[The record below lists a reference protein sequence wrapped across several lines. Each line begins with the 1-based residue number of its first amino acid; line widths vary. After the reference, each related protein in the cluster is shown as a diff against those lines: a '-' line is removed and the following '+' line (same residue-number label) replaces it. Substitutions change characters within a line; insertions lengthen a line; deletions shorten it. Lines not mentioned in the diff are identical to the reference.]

1 MEDFDLN
8 SDPWNV
14 SGKKDLN
21 EGTFSSESAS
31 GSGTEPE
38 KSDGISYSVIA
49 VPPGGDW
56 SGTEKTGDEQIEH
69 TSRIGNTN
77 RIENTSRTENTGR
90 VEKDFYLEEKK
101 ESGLSDRD
109 SELYRIFAVISMICG
124 ILSILGGIFPFGIV
138 ALVLGILSKKGGKKT
153 PYATIGI
160 VCALV
165 SIIST
170 ILICGLAIWLITH
183 VMNYSLNFI

>member
-14 SGKKDLN
+14 SGKKDFN

-56 SGTEKTGDEQIEH
+56 SGTEKTVDEHIEH
-69 TSRIGNTN
+69 
-77 RIENTSRTENTGR
+77 TSRTENTSR
-90 VEKDFYLEEKK
+90 VEKDFYIEEKK

-124 ILSILGGIFPFGIV
+124 ILSIMGGIFPFGIV

-160 VCALV
+160 VCAIV

>member
-56 SGTEKTGDEQIEH
+56 SGTEKIHGMV
-69 TSRIGNTN
+69 
-77 RIENTSRTENTGR
+77 GR
-90 VEKDFYLEEKK
+90 VFQHMETRGYQHL
-101 ESGLSDRD
+101 L
-109 SELYRIFAVISMICG
+109 
-124 ILSILGGIFPFGIV
+124 
-138 ALVLGILSKKGGKKT
+138 
-153 PYATIGI
+153 
-160 VCALV
+160 
-165 SIIST
+165 
-170 ILICGLAIWLITH
+170 
-183 VMNYSLNFI
+183 